1 MSTTLAAILLALA
14 GIVAVAGVS
23 WVFYLVGRAE
33 DRDRAEAMRQAAPPE
48 PGRTSTPTATVAW
61 PARGGVRY
69 RRAGPDERQLRLG
82 REAATSSS
90 NPG

>member
-33 DRDRAEAMRQAAPPE
+33 DRDRAEAMRAAAPPE
-48 PGRTSTPTATVAW
+48 PE
-61 PARGGVRY
+61 
-69 RRAGPDERQLRLG
+69 PDEHPERNGRLA
-82 REAATSSS
+82 RERRR
-90 NPG
+90 PLPPRRP